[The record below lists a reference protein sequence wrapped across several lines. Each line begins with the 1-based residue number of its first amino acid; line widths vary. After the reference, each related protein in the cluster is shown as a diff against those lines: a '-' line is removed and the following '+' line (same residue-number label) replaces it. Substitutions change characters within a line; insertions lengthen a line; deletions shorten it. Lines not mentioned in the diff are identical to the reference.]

1 MILDKILLFLIL
13 ASAASI
19 FRTETSTS
27 TSTKTITSTTK
38 TSKPNSSTITTTTT
52 SKPNSSKITSTTSK
66 STTST
71 ITSTTSKTTSSK
83 ITTTTT
89 TTTKATSSTSLR
101 KLIQNF
107 NFLNFFMFVFLK
119 IKLFVVVQLVQ
130 KVLIVNFYLYRHAF
144 HAVSIIFSVLMVY
157 ASKLYIFSIY
167 IHYLLLNIFKSCPV
181 NTTWNDGD
189 QCS

>member
-19 FRTETSTS
+19 FRTETST
-27 TSTKTITSTTK
+27 TK
-38 TSKPNSSTITTTTT
+38 TSKPNSG
-52 SKPNSSKITSTTSK
+52 KIK
-66 STTST
+66 
-71 ITSTTSKTTSSK
+71 STTSKTTSSK

-144 HAVSIIFSVLMVY
+144 HDYVL
-157 ASKLYIFSIY
+157 LYIFLKHIY
-167 IHYLLLNIFKSCPV
+167 M
-181 NTTWNDGD
+181 
-189 QCS
+189 

>member
-27 TSTKTITSTTK
+27 K
-38 TSKPNSSTITTTTT
+38 TSKPNSG
-52 SKPNSSKITSTTSK
+52 KIK
-66 STTST
+66 
-71 ITSTTSKTTSSK
+71 STTSKTTSSK
-83 ITTTTT
+83 ITTTKK
-89 TTTKATSSTSLR
+89 TTTKTTSSTSLR

-130 KVLIVNFYLYRHAF
+130 KVLIVNFYLDRHAF
-144 HAVSIIFSVLMVY
+144 DTVSIIFSVLMVY

-167 IHYLLLNIFKSCPV
+167 IHYLL
-181 NTTWNDGD
+181 
-189 QCS
+189 